1 MIMFYSIIDN
11 QTNELKS
18 FAFNQKTLKDVK
30 TALVEYLL
38 LGNFSNEE
46 ENSIKKNSLE
56 ELCNYYEFTL
66 IKSKT
71 KMETR
76 N

>member
-1 MIMFYSIIDN
+1 MFYSILDN

-18 FAFNQKTLKDVK
+18 FALNLKTLKKVK
-30 TALVEYLL
+30 LAMIDFLL
-38 LGNFSNEE
+38 LGNFSIAGEI
-46 ENSIKKNSLE
+46 SIKNNSLD

-71 KMETR
+71 KMETSS
-76 N
+76 